1 MIEIEKELGIS
12 NPHWLMSSRE
22 KLGLIGLLQCLNP
35 KSVIELGYHRGGAT
49 KWLTQ
54 FSKKVLTVDVNE
66 FVSDAPSQYSNL
78 EAWNCSTVE
87 AIKRI
92 KEENMSFDLAI
103 VDADHSRLSVYKD
116 IQGIL
121 PHAKVLLMHDSYNPK
136 CRKGMLDALKTQNTH
151 AYFLDFIP
159 STLKYDGLWGG
170 LAIAWRSDNP
180 GPVKEFKGEISSYN
194 VLAFISLFHLKSK
207 VKNFKISISEKFQ
220 ESLSI
225 LKILSGRILRK

>member
-1 MIEIEKELGIS
+1 MIEIEKELGIA

-66 FVSDAPSQYSNL
+66 FITDAPSQYSNL

-87 AIKRI
+87 AIKKI
-92 KEENMSFDLAI
+92 KAERKSFDLAI
-103 VDADHSRLSVYKD
+103 VDADHSRLSVCKD

-121 PHAKVLLMHDSYNPK
+121 PHAKVVLMHDSYNPG
-136 CRKGMLDALKTQNTH
+136 CRKGILDALKHQQTH
-151 AYFLDFIP
+151 AYLMDFIP
-159 STLKYDGLWGG
+159 ATLKHDGLWGG
-170 LAIAWRSDNP
+170 LAIAWRSDKP
-180 GPVKEFKGEISSYN
+180 GPIKEFNGELSSFN
-194 VLAFISLFHLKSK
+194 VLAFISLFRLKSK
-207 VKNFKISISEKFQ
+207 VKNLKISISEKFQ
-220 ESLSI
+220 GYLSK
-225 LKILSGRILRK
+225 LKILFGRILRN